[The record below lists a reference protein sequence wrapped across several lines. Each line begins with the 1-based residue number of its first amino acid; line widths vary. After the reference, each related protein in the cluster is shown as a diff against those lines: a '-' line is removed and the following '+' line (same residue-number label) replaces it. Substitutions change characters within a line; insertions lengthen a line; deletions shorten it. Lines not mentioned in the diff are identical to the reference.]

1 MRNLFLLI
9 KWELL
14 VQNRVN
20 NIIKYLIIFFLFCTI
35 STSLINSQEDIKKF
49 GLVFSVICL
58 LISLIGFASLI
69 FKSDLQDGSLEL
81 LLSNFNSEKIILA
94 KFFALLISSL
104 TGIILVMPVI
114 YIFFS
119 LKLLEIIYLFISL
132 CLLFILA
139 SSLVVLSSS
148 MQSYFRAN
156 TNFLGTFIMP
166 LLIPSV
172 IITGLI
178 LQNNNINDN
187 LKLVFIMIGINLI
200 FLPILFF
207 LSSYLIKNIYSI

>member
-1 MRNLFLLI
+1 MKNLFLLI

-14 VQNRVN
+14 VQNRIN
-20 NIIKYLIIFFLFCTI
+20 NITKYLVVFFLFCTI

-58 LISLIGFASLI
+58 LISLIGFTPLL
-69 FKSDLQDGSLEL
+69 FKPDLEDGSLEL

-94 KFFALLISSL
+94 KFCAILINSFTS
-104 TGIILVMPVI
+104 IILVMPVI
-114 YIFFS
+114 YVFFS
-119 LKLLEIIYLFISL
+119 LQLSEIIYLFISL
-132 CLLFILA
+132 CLLFMLA
-139 SSLVVLSSS
+139 SALIVLSSS

-172 IITGLI
+172 IMTGLI

-187 LKLVFIMIGINLI
+187 LGLIFIMIGINLI

-207 LSSYLIKNIYSI
+207 LSAYLIRNIYNI